1 MDEVFDVEGAGSGD
15 YDEDDNDHEDDIKY
29 FQASDRYQ
37 LTQEDTTQSNM
48 MKIQSNANNLDMIE
62 NV

>member
-1 MDEVFDVEGAGSGD
+1 MDEVFDVEGAGCGD

-48 MKIQSNANNLDMIE
+48 MKI
-62 NV
+62 